1 MTGND
6 EGNDKINNT
15 QEMIITAASR
25 IMTAKGIKSTSLSDI
40 AKDVGISK
48 GTLYYYYASKN
59 DIIFDITEKHLNQIS
74 TEMFAL
80 LEQIELGTKPSEII
94 KIVFTKILA
103 AETRDKLHFYL
114 ISDSLTNHEDFK
126 NRFKEKYRVWRE
138 MIEEGLQKV
147 LQNKVINYNAL
158 ASLILAAI
166 DGFTLQSLIGVEKL
180 PIDDISELLASL
192 C

>member
-15 QEMIITAASR
+15 QDMIITAASR
-25 IMTAKGIKSTSLSDI
+25 IMTEKGIKTTSLSDI
-40 AKDVGISK
+40 AREVGISK

-74 TEMFAL
+74 AEMFAL
-80 LEQIELGTKPSEII
+80 LEQIELETKPSEII
-94 KIVFTKILA
+94 KIVFTKILS

-114 ISDSLTNHEDFK
+114 IGDSLTNNEYLK

-138 MIEEGLQKV
+138 MIEEGLRKI
-147 LQNKVINYNAL
+147 LKNKTINYNAL

-166 DGFTLQSLIGVEKL
+166 DGFTIQSLIGIEKL